1 MSELSDESSETEL
14 LNRSLSMWHGFEQR
28 TGCEDLDV
36 PLDLHTASSIGQY
49 DVVKEC
55 IQRGKVD
62 PNQKNRGG
70 WTPLMY
76 ASYIGHDTIVHLL
89 LEAGVDVNTTT
100 ERGQSALMLAAS
112 CGNESIAYF
121 LLQQGAELELKDDR
135 GWTALFHCTS
145 TGHQQM
151 VKFLLDNGADANLK
165 EPVFGF
171 TPLMEAAASGHE
183 IIVQYLLNHDV
194 QVDVKD
200 KIGDT
205 ARSLALMYGYM
216 KIASLIDLHTAPVS
230 KSVRRDTGMD
240 EDFSSSDESCSFQPH
255 HPHTRHSNFRRNKGP
270 SIHDG
275 PQALA
280 HITGRGTKG
289 WPQQYESL
297 PPQGYVT
304 FKNSQ
309 EVDEEDI
316 RNRDVTSPINE
327 HDVESNSSR
336 EENSFCITDTVT
348 TRRSSGSS
356 SEGLVKALGV
366 SREGSVESNEDSDQ
380 SSKCS
385 NRRQLRIRRGYVRS
399 VESAHSGGNDI
410 PTILSPQLQIPNK
423 EVVKYQGPKDLP
435 EFLEQ
440 IGCLKYLHILEEQD
454 VDLRIFLTLTETD
467 LKEVGITLF
476 GPKRKMTAA
485 IARWHS
491 NALPLDNTLEQV
503 YADRLETEMQ
513 EMAIQLHKK
522 CEEVELLKGRV
533 SQEQEL
539 RAVVEGF
546 LMEDKMA
553 WKQQQKEIED
563 TQRVCRE
570 IAIVLEQIKA
580 CQSELSAR
588 FKDGNGQRRKIE
600 FWKQPRNTQEEGLAN
615 WKSLLGSLSISELSG
630 TLKECTGEMGEAVQT
645 VEQHLEN
652 LLNSDKRSP
661 EWRQNADI

>member
-1 MSELSDESSETEL
+1 MSELSDDASESEL
-14 LNRSLSMWHGFEQR
+14 LNYSLSMWHDFEQLM
-28 TGCEDLDV
+28 GCGDNMDV
-36 PLDLHTASSIGQY
+36 PLDIHTAASIGQY
-49 DVVKEC
+49 DVVKDWIYGGE
-55 IQRGKVD
+55 VNA
-62 PNQKNRGG
+62 NQKNQGG

-89 LEAGVDVNTTT
+89 LEAGVDVNMTT

-121 LLQQGAELELKDDR
+121 LLQQGAELEMKDDR

-165 EPVFGF
+165 EPACGF

-183 IIVQYLLNHDV
+183 IIVQYLLNHGV

-200 KIGDT
+200 DNGEM

-216 KIASLIDLHTAPVS
+216 KIVNLIDLHTAPVS
-230 KSVRRDTGMD
+230 KSVHRDTEID
-240 EDFSSSDESCSFQPH
+240 EDFSSSDEFCPFQPH
-255 HPHTRHSNFRRNKGP
+255 QPPARHPQSRRTKGP

-280 HITGRGTKG
+280 HITRLEAGR
-289 WPQQYESL
+289 WSRQYESL

-304 FKNSQ
+304 FRNNR
-309 EVDEEDI
+309 DEDGGGI

-327 HDVESNSSR
+327 HDVESNSSK
-336 EENSFCITDTVT
+336 EESPFFIIDTVT
-348 TRRSSGSS
+348 NRRNSGSNS
-356 SEGLVKALGV
+356 KGLVGTLGG
-366 SREGSVESNEDSDQ
+366 SRDGSMESNEDSDQ
-380 SSKCS
+380 SSKICS
-385 NRRQLRIRRGYVRS
+385 RKQLRSRRSQGRRNDS
-399 VESAHSGGNDI
+399 CQCRNSDI
-410 PTILSPQLQIPNK
+410 PISPSPHIPQQ
-423 EVVKYQGPKDLP
+423 EGGMSQRPQAQDLP

-440 IGCLKYLHILEEQD
+440 IGCQKYLHILEEQD

-485 IARWHS
+485 IARCHS
-491 NALPLDNTLEQV
+491 NAPPISDSLEQV

-522 CEEVELLKGRV
+522 CEEVEMLAGRV

-539 RAVVEGF
+539 RAVVEGV

-553 WKQQQKEIED
+553 LKEQQKQIEE
-563 TQRVCRE
+563 TQGLCHE
-570 IAIVLEQIKA
+570 TSIILKQISYGKNITA
-580 CQSELSAR
+580 PGCSFRL
-588 FKDGNGQRRKIE
+588 KTCTKPQRIMKTVQLAFGYFHRK
-600 FWKQPRNTQEEGLAN
+600 
-615 WKSLLGSLSISELSG
+615 
-630 TLKECTGEMGEAVQT
+630 GE
-645 VEQHLEN
+645 
-652 LLNSDKRSP
+652 
-661 EWRQNADI
+661 

>member
-14 LNRSLSMWHGFEQR
+14 LNRSLSMWHSFEQLI
-28 TGCEDLDV
+28 GCEDLDV

-55 IQRGKVD
+55 IHRGKVN

-89 LEAGVDVNTTT
+89 LETGVDVNTTT
-100 ERGQSALMLAAS
+100 GRGQSALMLAAS

-151 VKFLLDNGADANLK
+151 VKFLLDNRADANLK
-165 EPVFGF
+165 EPVYGF

-200 KIGDT
+200 NIGDT
-205 ARSLALMYGYM
+205 ARSLALMHGYM

-230 KSVRRDTGMD
+230 KSVRRDAGMD
-240 EDFSSSDESCSFQPH
+240 EDFSSSDESCSFQPRYPYTR
-255 HPHTRHSNFRRNKGP
+255 HPHSRRNKGP

-280 HITGRGTKG
+280 NITGRGTKG
-289 WPQQYESL
+289 WPQDYESL

-304 FKNSQ
+304 FKNNQ
-309 EVDEEDI
+309 EEDEEDI

-336 EENSFCITDTVT
+336 EENPFCITNAVT

-356 SEGLVKALGV
+356 SEGRTKALGV
-366 SREGSVESNEDSDQ
+366 SREGSMESNEDSDQ
-380 SSKCS
+380 SSKCG
-385 NRRQLRIRRGYVRS
+385 NRRQLRIRRGHGRS
-399 VESAHSGGNDI
+399 IESSLSGDSDI
-410 PTILSPQLQIPNK
+410 PTIPSPELLILNDS
-423 EVVKYQGPKDLP
+423 VVKYQGPKDLP

-491 NALPLDNTLEQV
+491 NALPLNNTLEQV

-539 RAVVEGF
+539 RAVVEGV
-546 LMEDKMA
+546 LMEDKLA
-553 WKQQQKEIED
+553 WNQQQKQIEE

-570 IAIVLEQIKA
+570 ATVILEQIKA
-580 CQSELSAR
+580 CQSELSAQ
-588 FKDGNGQRRKIE
+588 FKDGNGQRRKAE
-600 FWKQPRNTQEEGLAN
+600 VRKQLRNTQEEVLAN
-615 WKSLLGSLSISELSG
+615 WKSVLGSLSISELSA
-630 TLKECTGEMGEAVQT
+630 TLKECTGEMGTIVRT
-645 VEQHLEN
+645 VEQNLEN
-652 LLNSDKRSP
+652 LLNSDKCRP
-661 EWRQNADI
+661 EWGQNTDI

>member
-1 MSELSDESSETEL
+1 MIFSICTGIEDSMSELSDESSETEL

-55 IQRGKVD
+55 IQRGKVN

-230 KSVRRDTGMD
+230 KSVRRDT
-240 EDFSSSDESCSFQPH
+240 
-255 HPHTRHSNFRRNKGP
+255 
-270 SIHDG
+270 
-275 PQALA
+275 
-280 HITGRGTKG
+280 
-289 WPQQYESL
+289 ESL

-410 PTILSPQLQIPNK
+410 PTIPSPQLQIPNK

-491 NALPLDNTLEQV
+491 NALPLNNTLEQV

-570 IAIVLEQIKA
+570 IAIVHEQIKA

-600 FWKQPRNTQEEGLAN
+600 LWKQPRNTQEEGLAN

-645 VEQHLEN
+645 VEQNLEN